1 MKKKGTTVTTKRG
14 GRGLLFL
21 ILGMLALTFG
31 LTAIFAALMEGGSI
45 PEEKTG
51 LLAAITVGAVSLAAC
66 AILAARAQEKKL
78 LRGILGAA
86 IYAVM
91 LLLGNLLDD
100 VCKFFVHALRQF
112 ETVERIHN
120 EGYAALSGLA
130 VDTNDWLVLSADVGR
145 IDRKVRNLPVLAVSL
160 MESL

>member
-66 AILAARAQEKKL
+66 VILAARAQEKKL

-91 LLLGNLLDD
+91 LLLGNLLFFGVGYTD
-100 VCKFFVHALRQF
+100 VLPILMSILAGGVVGSILGSVKKKKRKF
-112 ETVERIHN
+112 
-120 EGYAALSGLA
+120 G
-130 VDTNDWLVLSADVGR
+130 
-145 IDRKVRNLPVLAVSL
+145 
-160 MESL
+160 

>member
-66 AILAARAQEKKL
+66 AILAAQAQEKKL

-91 LLLGNLLDD
+91 LLLGNLLFFGVGYTD
-100 VCKFFVHALRQF
+100 VLPILMSILAGGVVGSILGSVKKKKRKF
-112 ETVERIHN
+112 
-120 EGYAALSGLA
+120 G
-130 VDTNDWLVLSADVGR
+130 
-145 IDRKVRNLPVLAVSL
+145 
-160 MESL
+160 

>member
-1 MKKKGTTVTTKRG
+1 MCIRD
-14 GRGLLFL
+14 RFL

-86 IYAVM
+86 IYAC
-91 LLLGNLLDD
+91 LLYTSKNQKEDHRCRCMDAVYTEARNIVSQKDLPIDLL
-100 VCKFFVHALRQF
+100 
-112 ETVERIHN
+112 
-120 EGYAALSGLA
+120 
-130 VDTNDWLVLSADVGR
+130 
-145 IDRKVRNLPVLAVSL
+145 
-160 MESL
+160 